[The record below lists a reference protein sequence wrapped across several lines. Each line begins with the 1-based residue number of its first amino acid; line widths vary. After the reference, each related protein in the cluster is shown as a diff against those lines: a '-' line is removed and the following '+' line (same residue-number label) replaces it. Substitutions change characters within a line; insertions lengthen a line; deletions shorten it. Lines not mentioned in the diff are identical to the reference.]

1 MIKGHGGNI
10 FEVAQRLGCAPTD
23 IYDMS
28 SNVNPLGPPTGL
40 VRFLLENIHTI
51 NALPEVDAG
60 KAVHAFANRYDVDPD
75 LVLAGNGT
83 TQFIYS
89 IPQVLQTKRALI
101 LGPTYADY
109 ADACNM
115 HNVSHA
121 FVLSEESHAFQP
133 DLDPIRKQVQAFDTV
148 FICNPNNPTG
158 AIIPVAELDLLCSA
172 NPNTYFVIDES
183 YLPFVHD
190 GENKSILN
198 SGLANVIV
206 LNSMSKI
213 FRIPGLRIGF
223 LRASENT
230 IDKFT
235 RYTLPWSA
243 NSLAQN
249 AVIYLMENKAEVE
262 TFIEETRTFIE
273 TEKKHFTQTF
283 KDIPGIRIYPSTTSF
298 LLARLF
304 ENYIAEDVCGYLL
317 QSRILIRNCANF
329 KGLSDRFIRIAFKT
343 REINAFLEEK
353 LLTFFN
359 Q

>member
-40 VRFLLENIHTI
+40 VAFLLENIHTI

-60 KAVHAFANRYDVDPD
+60 KAVRAFADRYDVDPD

-89 IPQVLQTKRALI
+89 IPQALQTKRALI

-115 HNVSHA
+115 HKVSHS
-121 FVLSEESHAFQP
+121 FVLAEESDAFQP
-133 DLDPIRKQVQAFDTV
+133 DLDPLSKHIQAFDTV

-158 AIIPVAELDLLCSA
+158 TIIPVAELELICSA
-172 NPNTYFVIDES
+172 NPHTYFVIDES

-190 GENKSILN
+190 GEKESMLN
-198 SGLANVIV
+198 SGLTNVIV

-230 IDKFT
+230 IEKFT

-243 NSLAQN
+243 NSLAQH
-249 AVIYLMENKAEVE
+249 AVSYLMENTAEVE
-262 TFIEETRTFIE
+262 SFIEETRTFIE
-273 TEKKHFTQTF
+273 TERKHFTETF
-283 KDIPGIRIYPSTTSF
+283 RDIPEIRIYPSTTSF

-304 ENYIAEDVCGYLL
+304 ENYIAEDVCAYLL
-317 QSRILIRNCANF
+317 QSRILIRNCSNF

-343 REINAFLEEK
+343 REINALLEER
-353 LLTFFN
+353 LLTCFN
-359 Q
+359 R

>member
-1 MIKGHGGNI
+1 
-10 FEVAQRLGCAPTD
+10 
-23 IYDMS
+23 
-28 SNVNPLGPPTGL
+28 
-40 VRFLLENIHTI
+40 
-51 NALPEVDAG
+51 
-60 KAVHAFANRYDVDPD
+60 
-75 LVLAGNGT
+75 
-83 TQFIYS
+83 
-89 IPQVLQTKRALI
+89 
-101 LGPTYADY
+101 
-109 ADACNM
+109 
-115 HNVSHA
+115 
-121 FVLSEESHAFQP
+121 
-133 DLDPIRKQVQAFDTV
+133 
-148 FICNPNNPTG
+148 
-158 AIIPVAELDLLCSA
+158 VAELDLLCSA
-172 NPNTYFVIDES
+172 NPDTYFVIDES

-190 GENKSILN
+190 GQKESMLN

-230 IDKFT
+230 IEKFT

-249 AVIYLMENKAEVE
+249 AVIYLMENITEVE

-304 ENYIAEDVCGYLL
+304 ENYIAEDVCAYLL

-343 REINAFLEEK
+343 REINAFLEER